1 MILLSTLF
9 VSVSYCDSV
18 PVPESGWSL
27 AGKGTS
33 LKEESGRSLT
43 SSSIPLA
50 PPSNL
55 LKTTQPSKLIA
66 ANSSVRGH
74 YGSSGKEFLIS
85 FLAGFF
91 LFLSL
96 MALVTTIT
104 KCYFKTNYN
113 ALLGFDEE
121 EEDATDDE
129 DAKEDANFDGAF
141 ESVFGR
147 EESTRDCIH
156 IAEDQH
162 LMSFQT
168 SYNSIQESI
177 VSKDERQSNQ
187 KSQNL
192 RSKNYSSA
200 SPLTN
205 YSSASP
211 LTNYSSAS
219 PLTNY
224 SSASPLTNYSS
235 ASPPINNSASL
246 LINSSLASPLINSSL
261 RCTTVIASIHEQR
274 PASSTQRVLSNER
287 LLSSERPKAY
297 QSIAKA
303 NTTNQT
309 DESSGIRMGGATMIS
324 VGSTNF
330 SASTK
335 EVAPFSSSDG
345 AKKKVTFKTLQ
356 VSLKSSKDGGVN
368 NKTTYL

>member
-1 MILLSTLF
+1 MKAQVIKRVKCRCANEKPFEWMPTNETLINRTPLKGPFLHYPSWTIVYIVILLPTLF
-9 VSVSYCDSV
+9 VSVSYCDGV

-27 AGKGTS
+27 AEK
-33 LKEESGRSLT
+33 GRSLT
-43 SSSIPLA
+43 SSIPLA

-85 FLAGFF
+85 FLAGFL

-104 KCYFKTNYN
+104 KCYLKTNYN

-121 EEDATDDE
+121 EEEATDEE
-129 DAKEDANFDGAF
+129 DAKEDANFDEAF

-156 IAEDQH
+156 IPEDEH
-162 LMSFQT
+162 LMSVQT
-168 SYNSIQESI
+168 SYNSIQESS
-177 VSKDERQSNQ
+177 VSKNERQSNQ
-187 KSQNL
+187 KSQN
-192 RSKNYSSA
+192 YSLA

-211 LTNYSSAS
+211 L
-219 PLTNY
+219 
-224 SSASPLTNYSS
+224 
-235 ASPPINNSASL
+235 
-246 LINSSLASPLINSSL
+246 INSSLK
-261 RCTTVIASIHEQR
+261 CTTVMASIHEQR
-274 PASSTQRVLSNER
+274 PTSSTQRLLSNER

-303 NTTNQT
+303 NTTNET
-309 DESSGIRMGGATMIS
+309 DESNVIRMGDMIS
-324 VGSTNF
+324 VGSKNF

-335 EVAPFSSSDG
+335 EAPFSSSDG

-356 VSLKSSKDGGVN
+356 VSLKSSKDGGN